1 MLQPLISDGFLQY
14 HYWLEMEGVSA
25 NPELVGESHESMSTD
40 QSSRSSKKRAKVWE
54 HIESEVVDGIEKA
67 ICKYCRAQLSLVS
80 EKGTSHLNRHI
91 GYHCTQITQEDRD
104 RFLATL
110 KTKTSD
116 GDQLVFDP
124 VVFRGL
130 VAKYFIST

>member
-1 MLQPLISDGFLQY
+1 MSLCQPTSRVGHLKK
-14 HYWLEMEGVSA
+14 
-25 NPELVGESHESMSTD
+25 ELKFGNT
-40 QSSRSSKKRAKVWE
+40 
-54 HIESEVVDGIEKA
+54 ESEVVDGIEKA

-80 EKGTSHLNRHI
+80 GKGTSHLNRHI
-91 GYHCTQITQEDRD
+91 GYHCSLITQEDRD